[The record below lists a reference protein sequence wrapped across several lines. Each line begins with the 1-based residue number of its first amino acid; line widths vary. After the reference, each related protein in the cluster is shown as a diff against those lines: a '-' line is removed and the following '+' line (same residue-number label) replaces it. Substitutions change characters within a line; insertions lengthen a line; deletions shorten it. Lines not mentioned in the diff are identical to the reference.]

1 MIRVWGPY
9 VAAFAVLYGLSHVLV
24 AVISAW

>member
-1 MIRVWGPY
+1 MMQPWRGY